1 MVHYYDYLVQQL
13 LLLLMQLL
21 LLLHYQHLQEEVQL
35 AWKKM
40 AVPEMKLVQ
49 L

>member
-1 MVHYYDYLVQQL
+1 MDHYYDYLVQQL
-13 LLLLMQLL
+13 LLLMQLL
-21 LLLHYQHLQEEVQL
+21 LQYQHLQEEVQL

>member
-1 MVHYYDYLVQQL
+1 MDHYYDYLVQQL
-13 LLLLMQLL
+13 LMQ

>member
-1 MVHYYDYLVQQL
+1 MDHYYDYLVQQL
-13 LLLLMQLL
+13 LLLMQ

-40 AVPEMKLVQ
+40 AVPEMKRVQ